1 MLKVSDIKNIFK
13 RILFEKIRTVGSM
26 LLKLGYSDDY
36 ILVSMVPGSGTVVL

>member
-13 RILFEKIRTVGSM
+13 RILFEKIRAFGSI

-36 ILVSMVPGSGTVVL
+36 ILVLMVPDSGTVVL